1 MKKLVVLMCALA
13 LSSCS
18 NKFKE
23 VVNSEADY
31 NVIPNPSSMVISN
44 GKFLVDN
51 STIISGAS
59 SLVKEGEYLAEM
71 LSNASGKNIEFQADN
86 AKGSIVLVID
96 ATISNEEGYVL
107 DVKYD
112 NIRITGKNG
121 KGIFYG
127 IQTLR
132 QLLPAAVEKGA
143 VAELTIPA
151 VTIEDS
157 PEFGYRGMHLDVAR
171 HFFPVSFVKKYI
183 DILAMHKMNTFHW
196 HLTEDQGWRIEI
208 KKYPRLT
215 EIGAYRNGTIV
226 GHYPGSENDNERY
239 GGFYSQEEVKEI
251 VKYAADRHITVI
263 PEIELPGHS
272 SAAIAAYP
280 ELSCFP
286 EEPTEVPNGMI
297 SEKSKELQANGT
309 PKIVQESWGI
319 YNDVY
324 CAGKEGTFEFIQN
337 VLDEVM
343 PLFPSKYV
351 HIGGDECPKAN
362 WKRCEVCQKRMK
374 EEGLEDEHELQ
385 IILYPKS

>member
-1 MKKLVVLMCALA
+1 MPVEK
-13 LSSCS
+13 
-18 NKFKE
+18 
-23 VVNSEADY
+23 
-31 NVIPNPSSMVISN
+31 I
-44 GKFLVDN
+44 
-51 STIISGAS
+51 
-59 SLVKEGEYLAEM
+59 
-71 LSNASGKNIEFQADN
+71 IEFQADK

-208 KKYPRLT
+208 KNIR
-215 EIGAYRNGTIV
+215 
-226 GHYPGSENDNERY
+226 
-239 GGFYSQEEVKEI
+239 
-251 VKYAADRHITVI
+251 
-263 PEIELPGHS
+263 
-272 SAAIAAYP
+272 
-280 ELSCFP
+280 
-286 EEPTEVPNGMI
+286 
-297 SEKSKELQANGT
+297 
-309 PKIVQESWGI
+309 SW
-319 YNDVY
+319 
-324 CAGKEGTFEFIQN
+324 
-337 VLDEVM
+337 
-343 PLFPSKYV
+343 
-351 HIGGDECPKAN
+351 
-362 WKRCEVCQKRMK
+362 
-374 EEGLEDEHELQ
+374 
-385 IILYPKS
+385 